1 MNKQTKHSKQEN
13 IDDEQIEKTLNFFDS
28 ILDPYL
34 KDEEA
39 AEKKLD
45 QQLAPLTNSAVQ
57 QSKLHSNVGS

>member
-1 MNKQTKHSKQEN
+1 MNKQVKHSKQEN

-39 AEKKLD
+39 TDKKLE
-45 QQLAPLTNSAVQ
+45 QQLVPLTNSAAQ
-57 QSKLHSNVGS
+57 QSKLNSNVC